1 MLPLRISYLS
11 EKRLNPLVDGLQPEP
26 LELLFGEVVAEDLDE
41 GGVDPV
47 HRLRR
52 DFLVTDASLKEN
64 VPASVAFI
72 FLDGPTPAS
81 FSFIFANGIRTQIIR
96 VEGEGADH

>member
-52 DFLVTDASLKEN
+52 DFLVTDAPLKEMFERQWL
-64 VPASVAFI
+64 SLCLF
-72 FLDGPTPAS
+72 F
-81 FSFIFANGIRTQIIR
+81 
-96 VEGEGADH
+96 